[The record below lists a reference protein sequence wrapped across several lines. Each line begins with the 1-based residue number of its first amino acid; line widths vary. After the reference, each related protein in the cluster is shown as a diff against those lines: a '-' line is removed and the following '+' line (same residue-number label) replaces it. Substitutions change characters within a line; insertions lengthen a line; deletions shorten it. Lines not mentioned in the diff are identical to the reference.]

1 MSSTTTV
8 LADAE
13 RVERALA
20 GVLEIL
26 DADEERRSR
35 ADTWGLFFDAGL
47 SRVDLPIGCG
57 GLEVHPKLQTPV
69 SAAMSARRIRAPFF
83 SNVVGVGMAAPAI
96 AQFGTS
102 AQHERHLRRIF
113 TGEDLWCQLFS
124 EPGAGSDLSSLSTSA
139 VRDGEHWVINGQKV
153 WTTMAHVARWGLLL
167 ARTGGDQHGGITC
180 FALDMNLPGIDVRPL
195 RQITGDTEFNEVFL
209 NDVQVADEH
218 RIGEVDAGWGV
229 AMGTLM
235 NERVAGDGGKKRSS
249 MIDRA
254 LREWERVPA
263 DQRSDARRHRL
274 VDLWCQAQVFDLTRS
289 RSRAQR
295 RPGAPGPEG
304 SILKLASTSLSQR
317 VAEFCLDVRGA
328 EGMLYDSYETPRPQT
343 WADVSRGVKEAAAPR
358 VFLRSRANS
367 IEGGTTEVQ
376 KNTIA
381 ERVLG
386 LPR

>member
-1 MSSTTTV
+1 MTATTV
-8 LADAE
+8 STDAE
-13 RVERALA
+13 KVERSLA
-20 GVLEIL
+20 AVLEIL
-26 DADEERRSR
+26 DGDTERRPR
-35 ADTWGLFFDAGL
+35 AEVWGLLFDAGL
-47 SRVDLPIGCG
+47 SRVDLPVGCG
-57 GLEVHPKLQTPV
+57 GLAVHPKHQSTV

-83 SNVVGVGMAAPAI
+83 ANVVGVGMAAPAI
-96 AQFGTS
+96 AQFGS
-102 AQHERHLRRIF
+102 QAQQERHLRRIY

-124 EPGAGSDLSSLSTSA
+124 EPGAGSDLGSLSTSA
-139 VRDGEHWVINGQKV
+139 VRVDDHWVINGQKV

-167 ARTGGDQHGGITC
+167 ARTGGEHHAGITC
-180 FALDMNLPGIDVRPL
+180 FALDMSLPGIDIRPL
-195 RQITGDTEFNEVFL
+195 RQLTGDTEFNEVFL
-209 NDVQVADEH
+209 EDVHVPDDH
-218 RIGEVDAGWGV
+218 RIGEVDAGWSV

-235 NERVAGDGGKKRSS
+235 NERVAGDAGKRRSS

-254 LREWERVPA
+254 LREWERVPEE
-263 DQRSDARRHRL
+263 QRTDARRHRL

-304 SILKLASTSLSQR
+304 SILKLASTALSQR
-317 VAEFCLDVRGA
+317 VAEFCLDMRGA
-328 EGMLYDSYETPRPQT
+328 EGMLYDSYETARPQT
-343 WADVSRGVKEAAAPR
+343 WGEVSRGVKEADAPR